1 MGTSTSNPGPV
12 GRPPLLPPWA
22 EPPEP
27 DPAVPGPPGPP
38 DAPPAGGVPPNDGA
52 PVVSPVGDALPL
64 PPEQRPSWNS
74 PRRLIGGVASG
85 RSGDRARENTHRA
98 IQGSVRAMGG
108 GKAATRGSPAGRR
121 TAGRFAGFL
130 AAVAIGGVAEGARAI
145 GIADFLGRSADAFLV
160 QLADALAPAGAL
172 TEDVIARQAMDATLL
187 ELDEQ
192 LGIADGGIEVLARM
206 TAPAMADAVL
216 RYVVNYIYERVLHA
230 LTAHIHATARST
242 AGIGEIE
249 RAARRYIEDAVRVDI
264 DTTAFFGADGAA
276 IAARWDAVEG
286 QRTIDRL
293 FEESYNVVQA
303 RLDRADGSTR

>member
-27 DPAVPGPPGPP
+27 DPAPPAPAEPP
-38 DAPPAGGVPPNDGA
+38 DMPPAEGA
-52 PVVSPVGDALPL
+52 PLDGPQNVSPVGHALPL
-64 PPEQRPSWNS
+64 PPDQRPSWNS
-74 PRRLIGGVASG
+74 PRRLIGAVASG
-85 RSGDRARENTHRA
+85 RSGDRARENTRRA

-108 GKAATRGSPAGRR
+108 GKAAMRGSPAGRR

-130 AAVAIGGVAEGARAI
+130 AAVAAGGVAEAARTL
-145 GIADFLGRSADAFLV
+145 GIAEFLGRSADAFLV

-187 ELDEQ
+187 ELDEE

-264 DTTAFFGADGAA
+264 DTAAFFGPDGAA

-286 QRTIDRL
+286 QRTINRL

-303 RLDRADGSTR
+303 RLDSADGSTR